1 MLAPTSATYVRIAA
15 IDGLAEVLRAHQV
28 ALEPLLRSQG
38 IDPSQLTQPE
48 SRISFRQL
56 VGMLDAAAHATG
68 DDCLGL
74 HLGAA
79 QSIHCSGVLG
89 YATAASPD
97 VRTQITLAG
106 RYFGLHQESA
116 TVLLSA
122 SGGLATAVYE
132 TNDPQVTLHRQDAE
146 MTLALFV
153 AQVRLHTGLVA
164 WAPTGVHFMHPE
176 PQPASARELRRF
188 FACPVHHGDRFNGL
202 RFPEAF
208 LDTPTRTSDPALLE
222 ILKRHAEDCL
232 SRQAHVPAWCGRV
245 RRMIASALSSGHVNI
260 EDIAQTLAMTPRTL
274 QRRLADEGKQ
284 FSDLVEDT
292 RRDLAVQYLR
302 DPRITL
308 TDAAFLVG
316 YSDLTAFH
324 RAFKRWFNQTPLE
337 YQRQLRT
344 R

>member
-1 MLAPTSATYVRIAA
+1 MLAPTAATYVRIAA
-15 IDGLAEVLRAHQV
+15 LDGLAEMLRAHQV
-28 ALEPLLRSQG
+28 AIEPLLQG
-38 IDPSQLTQPE
+38 QGVDPNQLAQPE

-56 VGMLDAAAHATG
+56 VGVLDAAAHATG

-89 YATAASPD
+89 YATEASPD
-97 VRTQITLAG
+97 VRTQLALAG

-116 TVLLSA
+116 TVHLA
-122 SGGLATAVYE
+122 AAGGVATATYE
-132 TNDPQVTLHRQDAE
+132 TNDPQVALHRQDAE
-146 MTLALFV
+146 TTLGLFV
-153 AQVRLHTGLVA
+153 AQVRLHTGQNG
-164 WAPTGVHFMHPE
+164 WAPLSVHFMHPE
-176 PQPASARELRRF
+176 PQPNSARELRRYF
-188 FACPVHHGDRFNGL
+188 GCTLQFGDRFNGL

-208 LDTPTRTSDPALLE
+208 LDTPTRSSDPALLE

-232 SRQAHVPAWCGRV
+232 ARQSDGPSWVGRA
-245 RRMIASALSSGHVNI
+245 RRLIAGALSSGHVGI
-260 EDIAQTLAMTPRTL
+260 EDVAQSLAMTPRTL

-292 RRDLAVQYLR
+292 RRDLATQYLR

-308 TDAAFLVG
+308 TDAAFLLG